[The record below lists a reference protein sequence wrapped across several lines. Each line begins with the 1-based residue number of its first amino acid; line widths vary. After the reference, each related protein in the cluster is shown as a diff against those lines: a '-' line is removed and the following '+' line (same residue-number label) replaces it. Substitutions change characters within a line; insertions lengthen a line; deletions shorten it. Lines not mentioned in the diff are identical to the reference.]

1 MNTLGDEYPKQQA
14 RVRAIQQF
22 ALEIGPSGRFL
33 FLICEDLLKRADRA
47 SIEQD
52 LPAMIM
58 IYKEMQDIQ

>member
-14 RVRAIQQF
+14 RVRAIQQS

-33 FLICEDLLKRADRA
+33 FLICENLLKRADLA
-47 SIEQD
+47 IMQQD

-58 IYKEMQDIQ
+58 ICKEMQDIQ